1 MRTIF
6 AEYNP
11 QRNSID
17 IYTNVG
23 YRLLGSRKGFKN
35 HTRIRLCI
43 DFTCSRWTTWICEI
57 ISWGQFTDVGSCR
70 RFIRVIKCKQP
81 VCFITHR
88 LLNQIYYNWWKIGC
102 ILSKVQNFLKPSAFN
117 SCYDTED
124 IPAIL
129 AIPDT
134 LFFQPAFPFSDYC
147 LKRRKVQSATDRQK
161 KS

>member
-23 YRLLGSRKGFKN
+23 YRLLESRKGFKN

-57 ISWGQFTDVGSCR
+57 ISWGKFADVGKCR
-70 RFIRVIKCKQP
+70 RFIIRKCNL
-81 VCFITHR
+81 THR
-88 LLNQIYYNWWKIGC
+88 INKRTCKVCDLLSSPLMYHCATGCVRSVKDCSKCIG
-102 ILSKVQNFLKPSAFN
+102 F
-117 SCYDTED
+117 
-124 IPAIL
+124 
-129 AIPDT
+129 T
-134 LFFQPAFPFSDYC
+134 LFLYLTIYKSLLLFS
-147 LKRRKVQSATDRQK
+147 Q
-161 KS
+161 